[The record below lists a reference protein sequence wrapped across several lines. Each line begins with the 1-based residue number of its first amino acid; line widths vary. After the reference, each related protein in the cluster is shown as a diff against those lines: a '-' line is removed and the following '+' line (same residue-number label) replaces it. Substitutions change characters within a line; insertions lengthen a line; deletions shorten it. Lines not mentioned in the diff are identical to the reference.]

1 MENRI
6 KMGGLVKGSPI
17 YFIRGELMPAKS
29 KLTRELIEK
38 AVKIIERGNYYKVA
52 IDVLGISS
60 VTWYEWMRQGEM
72 DASKGINSLKAYF
85 FNSIKKA
92 EATAI
97 DRNLSII
104 QKAAMEGNWQ
114 ASAWYLERKY
124 PEQWG
129 KRDNVN
135 LTTDK
140 DGFRIEV
147 EYVSGRGND
156 NGRENK
162 EQG

>member
-1 MENRI
+1 
-6 KMGGLVKGSPI
+6 
-17 YFIRGELMPAKS
+17 MPAKS

-38 AVKIIERGNYYKVA
+38 AVKIIERGNYDKVA
-52 IDVLGISS
+52 IDILGINKG
-60 VTWYEWMRQGEM
+60 TWYAWMKQGEI
-72 DASKGINSLKAYF
+72 DANKGVNSLKAEF

-92 EATAI
+92 EAAAI

-147 EYVSGRGND
+147 EYVDGRSD
-156 NGRENK
+156 GRTEGSDK
-162 EQG
+162 KQ

>member
-1 MENRI
+1 MPR
-6 KMGGLVKGSPI
+6 GAKG
-17 YFIRGELMPAKS
+17 
-29 KLTRELIEK
+29 KLTKELIEK
-38 AVKIIERGNYYKVA
+38 AADIIARGNYYKVA
-52 IDVLGISS
+52 IDILGISEQS
-60 VTWYEWMRQGEM
+60 WYEWMRQGEM
-72 DASKGINSLKAYF
+72 DKSKGIKSLKSEF
-85 FNSIKKA
+85 FESIKKA
-92 EATAI
+92 EADAI

>member
-1 MENRI
+1 
-6 KMGGLVKGSPI
+6 
-17 YFIRGELMPAKS
+17 MPAKS

-52 IDVLGISS
+52 IDILGISS

-104 QKAAMEGNWQ
+104 Q
-114 ASAWYLERKY
+114 
-124 PEQWG
+124 
-129 KRDNVN
+129 
-135 LTTDK
+135 
-140 DGFRIEV
+140 
-147 EYVSGRGND
+147 
-156 NGRENK
+156 
-162 EQG
+162 

>member
-1 MENRI
+1 
-6 KMGGLVKGSPI
+6 
-17 YFIRGELMPAKS
+17 MPRKS
-29 KLTRELIEK
+29 KLTKELIEK
-38 AVKIIERGNYYKVA
+38 AAKIVERGNYYNVA
-52 IDVLGISS
+52 IDVLGISER
-60 VTWYEWMRQGEM
+60 TWYEWMRRGEV
-72 DASKGINSLKAYF
+72 DTNKGVNSLMAQF
-85 FNSIKKA
+85 FQSIKKA

-104 QKAAMEGNWQ
+104 QKAGMEGNWQ

>member
-1 MENRI
+1 MP
-6 KMGGLVKGSPI
+6 KG
-17 YFIRGELMPAKS
+17 AKG
-29 KLTRELIEK
+29 KLTKELIEK
-38 AVKIIERGNYYKVA
+38 AADIIARGNYYKVA
-52 IDVLGISS
+52 IDILGIDEK
-60 VTWYEWMRQGEM
+60 TWYNWMRQGEI
-72 DASKGINSLKAYF
+72 DANKGTNSLNFQF
-85 FNSIKKA
+85 FQSIKKA
-92 EATAI
+92 EADAI
-97 DRNLSII
+97 DRNLTII
-104 QKAAMEGNWQ
+104 QQAADKGNWQ
-114 ASAWYLERKY
+114 ASAWFLERKY

>member
-1 MENRI
+1 MP
-6 KMGGLVKGSPI
+6 KG
-17 YFIRGELMPAKS
+17 AKG
-29 KLTRELIEK
+29 KLTKELIEK
-38 AVKIIERGNYYKVA
+38 AADIIARGNYYKVA
-52 IDVLGISS
+52 IDILGIDKG
-60 VTWYEWMRQGEM
+60 TWYEWMRQGEI
-72 DASKGINSLKAYF
+72 DANKGVNSLKAEF

-156 NGRENK
+156 NARENK

>member
-1 MENRI
+1 
-6 KMGGLVKGSPI
+6 
-17 YFIRGELMPAKS
+17 MPKKS
-29 KLTRELIEK
+29 KLTHELIEK
-38 AVKIIERGNYYKVA
+38 AVKIIERGNYDKVA
-52 IDVLGISS
+52 IDALGIDK
-60 VTWYEWMRQGEM
+60 VTWYEWMRQGEI
-72 DASKGINSLKAYF
+72 DANKGINSLKAYF

>member
-1 MENRI
+1 
-6 KMGGLVKGSPI
+6 
-17 YFIRGELMPAKS
+17 MPRKT
-29 KLTRELIEK
+29 KLTKELIEK
-38 AVKIIERGNYYKVA
+38 AADIIARGNYYKVA
-52 IDVLGISS
+52 IDILGIDDK
-60 VTWYEWMRQGEM
+60 TWYNWLRQGEI
-72 DASKGINSLKAYF
+72 DANKGINSLNFQF
-85 FNSIKKA
+85 FQSIKKA
-92 EATAI
+92 EADAI

>member
-1 MENRI
+1 
-6 KMGGLVKGSPI
+6 
-17 YFIRGELMPAKS
+17 MPTKS
-29 KLTRELIEK
+29 KLTKELIEK
-38 AVKIIERGNYYKVA
+38 AVKIVERGNYYKVA
-52 IDVLGISS
+52 IDVLGISEH
-60 VTWYEWMRQGEM
+60 TWYNWMRQGEV
-72 DASKGINSLKAYF
+72 DTNKGVNSLMAQF
-85 FNSIKKA
+85 FQSIKKA

>member
-1 MENRI
+1 
-6 KMGGLVKGSPI
+6 
-17 YFIRGELMPAKS
+17 MPRKS
-29 KLTRELIEK
+29 KLTKELIEK
-38 AVKIIERGNYYKVA
+38 AVKIIERGNYDKVA
-52 IDVLGISS
+52 IDILGIDKG
-60 VTWYEWMRQGEM
+60 TWYEWMRQGEI
-72 DASKGINSLKAYF
+72 DANKGVNSLKAEF

-135 LTTDK
+135 LTSDK
-140 DGFRIEV
+140 DGFKIEV
-147 EYVSGRGND
+147 RYVDSRD
-156 NGRENK
+156 DA
-162 EQG
+162 EQSE

>member
-1 MENRI
+1 
-6 KMGGLVKGSPI
+6 
-17 YFIRGELMPAKS
+17 MPTKS
-29 KLTRELIEK
+29 KLTKELIEK
-38 AVKIIERGNYYKVA
+38 AVKIVERGNYYKVA
-52 IDVLGISS
+52 IDVLGISEH
-60 VTWYEWMRQGEM
+60 TWYEWMRQGEV
-72 DASKGINSLKAYF
+72 DTNKGVNSLMAQF
-85 FNSIKKA
+85 FQSIKKA

-147 EYVSGRGND
+147 EYVDGRSDGRTERND
-156 NGRENK
+156 K
-162 EQG
+162 EQ